1 MNIKR
6 LILLAIFLI
15 FGILFTSCS
24 SGTKIIATWKNE
36 QVKIDK
42 INKILLIG
50 VSKDPWVR
58 KMFEGELKEEF
69 TDHNVE
75 AISSLEIVSP
85 DEKISK
91 ENFDLYF
98 GNLEFDAVLVTRVV
112 AENVQKERVYNY
124 TPSYGLYGGYG
135 FYGYYNY
142 SYTYMNTPGYLVETT
157 NVNLETNIFD
167 VKSKQMAWSTISE
180 SFDVKKASD
189 VIDPIVQLI
198 VNAMADDG
206 LID

>member
-6 LILLAIFLI
+6 LLLLTIFLI
-15 FGILFTSCS
+15 SVVLFSSCT
-24 SGTKIIATWKNE
+24 SGTKIIATWKND
-36 QVKIDK
+36 QVKIGK
-42 INKILLIG
+42 IKKILLIG
-50 VSKDPWVR
+50 VAKDPWVR

-69 TDHNVE
+69 TDYNVE

-85 DEKISK
+85 DEKITK

-98 GNLEFDAVLVTRVV
+98 GNKGFDAVLVTRVV
-112 AENVQKERVYNY
+112 AENIQKEQVYNY
-124 TPSYGLYGGYG
+124 TPTNGLYGGYG
-135 FYGYYNY
+135 FYGYYNF
-142 SYTYMNTPGYLVETT
+142 SYVYLNTPGYMIETK

-167 VKSKQMAWSTISE
+167 VNSKQMAWSTISE
-180 SFDVKKASD
+180 SFDVNKASD

-198 VNAMADDG
+198 VDQISTDG

>member
-1 MNIKR
+1 MNLKQ
-6 LILLAIFLI
+6 LLLLTIFLI
-15 FGILFTSCS
+15 AGFLFTSCG

-42 INKILLIG
+42 IKKILLIG

-69 TDHNVE
+69 TDNNVE
-75 AISSLEIVSP
+75 AVSSLEIVSP
-85 DEKISK
+85 DEKITK
-91 ENFDLYF
+91 ENFAIYF
-98 GNLEFDAVLVTRVV
+98 GNKGFDAVLVTRVV
-112 AENVQKERVYNY
+112 AENVEKERVYNY

-167 VKSKQMAWSTISE
+167 VKSKQMVWSTISE

-198 VNAMADDG
+198 VIAMANDG